1 MNNSSKHLTHDWT
14 HLVTQ
19 VSEDQEGQLSRGQ
32 EEVPL
37 HLNVPVY
44 AVLFLWA
51 PPEKKL
57 VPLCFWIKAHFLLCP
72 MKNCKASVNN
82 RQKIDS
88 ENAT

>member
-14 HLVTQ
+14 NLVTQ

-51 PPEKKL
+51 PPEKKTCATL
-57 VPLCFWIKAHFLLCP
+57 FLDKNLLFVVSYEELQSLC
-72 MKNCKASVNN
+72 
-82 RQKIDS
+82 
-88 ENAT
+88 